1 MEDFLRLLRE
11 RLFEAFYDWLEKNK
25 HVISENNYTFM
36 FNEAKKKG
44 EDVAST
50 PIGILGTAMWM
61 LNMMGSCGVM
71 AGVGLNGVNDQT
83 DYKESGLDEKST
95 KRILLLICA
104 CMNLQFL
111 PPELIKQPIP
121 VISPKKFSLK
131 LYAEAKKREQS
142 ETQ

>member
-25 HVISENNYTFM
+25 HVISENNYMFI

-61 LNMMGSCGVM
+61 LNMMGSCSVM
-71 AGVGLNGVNDQT
+71 AGVGVNGVSDQT
-83 DYKESGLDEKST
+83 DYKETGLDEKST
-95 KRILLLICA
+95 KR
-104 CMNLQFL
+104 
-111 PPELIKQPIP
+111 
-121 VISPKKFSLK
+121 
-131 LYAEAKKREQS
+131 LYI
-142 ETQ
+142 

>member
-71 AGVGLNGVNDQT
+71 AGVGVNGVSDQT
-83 DYKESGLDEKST
+83 DYKETGFDEKST
-95 KRILLLICA
+95 RRLLLLICA
-104 CMNLQFL
+104 SMCLQYL
-111 PPELIKQPIP
+111 PPEMINQPIP

-131 LYAEAKKREQS
+131 LYVEKWKKQS
-142 ETQ
+142 R

>member
-25 HVISENNYTFM
+25 HVISENNYTFIFNE

-71 AGVGLNGVNDQT
+71 AGVGVNGVSDQT
-83 DYKESGLDEKST
+83 DYKETGLDEKST
-95 KRILLLICA
+95 KRLLH
-104 CMNLQFL
+104 
-111 PPELIKQPIP
+111 
-121 VISPKKFSLK
+121 
-131 LYAEAKKREQS
+131 
-142 ETQ
+142 